1 MSVNDKERKNMSQH
15 ILPTAANLLGL
26 CFLILSLKKLWKA
39 DGIERLVD
47 KLDGVAIIVF
57 LVASVLSY
65 MSMRSK
71 ERSELYERIADIIF
85 LAGLSMLTLIAVV
98 TVLEIG

>member
-1 MSVNDKERKNMSQH
+1 MHLNDRERKNMSQH

-39 DGIERLVD
+39 DGIERFVD
-47 KLDGVAIIVF
+47 KLDGVSILVF
-57 LVASVLSY
+57 LIASVLSY

-71 ERSELYERIADIIF
+71 ERSEQYERIADIIF
-85 LAGLSMLTLIAVV
+85 LAGLFLLTVLAVV
-98 TVLEIG
+98 TVFEIG

>member
-1 MSVNDKERKNMSQH
+1 MIDKERKNMSQH
-15 ILPTAANLLGL
+15 ILPTSANLLGL

-39 DGIERLVD
+39 DGVERFVD

-65 MSMRSK
+65 MSMRSRK
-71 ERSELYERIADIIF
+71 QSERHERIADSSF
-85 LAGLSMLTLIAVV
+85 WPDCPC
-98 TVLEIG
+98 